1 MPPCSEKAEE
11 PVLERLPSQNRQI
24 PYFGGLWNEKALT
37 PTACHHD
44 CQVKHLRVERDS
56 QGLTCQY
63 VYRRK
68 QTVLWHL
75 ARIRTPQQLMLKRV
89 KSGTCCLQTEK
100 KKGTTLSTELDR
112 ATSPRRT
119 SPGLHT
125 EEKHWMNLWGCGK
138 ITDFSFVSF
147 SGQWIP
153 YILRYYMVLLSH
165 LFNICSSPW
174 LTLTPYGHWIASH
187 TLEVTSLTL
196 GKVLYSKQF
205 LALTLTSRQLL

>member
-1 MPPCSEKAEE
+1 MSVCLQKKTNSAVTPGKDKNPSAIDAQTCEIWDM
-11 PVLERLPSQNRQI
+11 LPSN
-24 PYFGGLWNEKALT
+24 WE
-37 PTACHHD
+37 
-44 CQVKHLRVERDS
+44 
-56 QGLTCQY
+56 
-63 VYRRK
+63 
-68 QTVLWHL
+68 
-75 ARIRTPQQLMLKRV
+75 
-89 KSGTCCLQTEK
+89 

-187 TLEVTSLTL
+187 TLEVTSLSLTL

-205 LALTLTSRQLL
+205 LALTLTSRQIL